1 MDRQSKAQIATFI
14 GQSLYFLAFFV
25 TAVWLVHH
33 YYYGENGYLALSELR
48 QELDE
53 QTNQNLQKKQEITR
67 LKADI
72 QDLKT
77 GLVATEEHARLTL
90 GLIKPNEIFVQVLDV
105 PSNPSTIPAS
115 TNTQEALEVAGIE
128 PDP

>member
-1 MDRQSKAQIATFI
+1 MDRQSKAQIAIFV
-14 GQSLYFLAFFV
+14 GRSLCFLVLFV

-33 YYYGENGYLALSELR
+33 YYYGENGYLALSQLR

-53 QTNQNLQKKQEITR
+53 QTNQNLQKQHEIAR

-105 PSNPSTIPAS
+105 PSNPSAIPTP
-115 TNTQEALEVAGIE
+115 TNTQEALEVAGVE